1 MPDYLEELAID
12 WGWRGLRDDE
22 QAIARRWEARFQAQP
37 ADHTLQTTRE
47 WLAEASRE
55 LPGRALRA
63 RAVDDAGEHL
73 LRAFDGRCTV
83 TAGGPF
89 DPSGVFPGELTVDD
103 YRAAGIDKLA
113 VTLFLPEPLLAAVR
127 ERAARLDWSHS
138 RLVQE
143 AWIRAPSPAPSPPT
157 DARSA
162 RLTVYLPLDTYA
174 AIEAAAKSHD
184 CSKSRVV
191 RDSLHAALPTLA
203 DL

>member
-1 MPDYLEELAID
+1 MPDYLQELAID

-22 QAIARRWEARFQAQP
+22 QAIARRWEARIQAQP
-37 ADHTLQTTRE
+37 ADHTLQTARE
-47 WLAEASRE
+47 WLADASRE

-63 RAVDDAGEHL
+63 RAIDDAGEHL

-103 YRAAGIDKLA
+103 YRAAGVDTLA

-127 ERAARLDWSHS
+127 ARAAALDWSHS

-143 AWIRAPSPAPSPPT
+143 AWNRAPAPAAAVAT
-157 DARSA
+157 DAPSA

-174 AIEAAAKSHD
+174 AIEAAAATRD

-191 RDSLHAALPTLA
+191 RDCLAAALPTIVG
-203 DL
+203 